1 MPVTKLNLPIQ
12 EEFLEFHLLAL
23 HTPSIDYTLAYL
35 LNKNLNINLNRI
47 STDLDIVGQTGLYSV
62 FQFEDQENF
71 LNWSLISNCSFSSEL
86 STINSGLLFGDN
98 QIELKKLKLLKEFDN
113 VDYFLKIE
121 DNIDSISIEEVMK
134 LIYKIPNIISVYAL
148 NVKKIKNKENL
159 NFYND

>member
-1 MPVTKLNLPIQ
+1 M
-12 EEFLEFHLLAL
+12 
-23 HTPSIDYTLAYL
+23 

-86 STINSGLLFGDN
+86 STINNGLLFGDN

-134 LIYKIPNIISVYAL
+134 LIYKIPNIISVYA
-148 NVKKIKNKENL
+148 
-159 NFYND
+159 

>member
-1 MPVTKLNLPIQ
+1 
-12 EEFLEFHLLAL
+12 
-23 HTPSIDYTLAYL
+23 
-35 LNKNLNINLNRI
+35 
-47 STDLDIVGQTGLYSV
+47 
-62 FQFEDQENF
+62 
-71 LNWSLISNCSFSSEL
+71 
-86 STINSGLLFGDN
+86 LFGDN